1 MFMMMMLM
9 TNFYLGDVS
18 IKPSGGSSIST
29 YLFGGGLAL
38 LIVGWAALRYWLTVS
53 GKSKHDE
60 VSTPTID
67 RLNVQALN
75 QITEQNQLPLVSADE
90 PAPDD
95 LLAVVPKDAPMQKA
109 PAKLPVV
116 PPNPNDG
123 GK

>member
-1 MFMMMMLM
+1 M
-9 TNFYLGDVS
+9 
-18 IKPSGGSSIST
+18 ST
-29 YLFGGGLAL
+29 YLFAGGLSL
-38 LIVGWAALRYWLTVS
+38 LIVGWAGLRYWLTVS

-75 QITEQNQLPLVSADE
+75 KITEQNQLPLESADE

-95 LLAVVPKDAPMQKA
+95 LLAVVPKDAHMQKA
-109 PAKLPVV
+109 PAKPSVV
-116 PPNPNDG
+116 PPNPYAG

>member
-1 MFMMMMLM
+1 MFMMMLM
-9 TNFYLGDVS
+9 SNFYSGDVS
-18 IKPSGGSSIST
+18 INPSGGSSMST
-29 YLFGGGLAL
+29 YLFAGGLAL

-75 QITEQNQLPLVSADE
+75 KITEQNQLPLESTDE

-95 LLAVVPKDAPMQKA
+95 LLAVVPKDAYMQKA
-109 PAKLPVV
+109 PVKPPVA
-116 PPNPNDG
+116 PSNPYAG
-123 GK
+123 RK